1 LKKQEPDVD
10 TQFASSAVVATAPP
24 AVSPPQGDTDPV
36 RAKARAESHAEGGE
50 HDVMLARV
58 GQITR
63 TLHDSLRELGF
74 DKVLEKATLD
84 IPDVRDRLNYV
95 ARMTEQAAQRVLNA
109 TDTAIPLQERIDA
122 GADEILHG
130 WQAALKAPF
139 SEANYR
145 DMATLTMQCLTDMR
159 QDTSATKQQ
168 LLDIMMAQDFQ
179 DLTGQVIRKVTEL
192 AHGLEQ
198 QLVQLLLDYSPV
210 EVRREVNSGLLNG
223 PQINPSSKSDVVADQ
238 GQVDDLLDSLGF

>member
-1 LKKQEPDVD
+1 MEA
-10 TQFASSAVVATAPP
+10 QFAKTAVAAT
-24 AVSPPQGDTDPV
+24 VHHPV
-36 RAKARAESHAEGGE
+36 NMEISEQDK
-50 HDVMLARV
+50 MLARV

-74 DKVLEKATLD
+74 DKVLEKATID

-109 TDTAIPLQERIDA
+109 TDTAIPLQERIESGA
-122 GADEILHG
+122 GEILIG

-145 DMATLTMQCLTDMR
+145 DMATLTMQCLTDM
-159 QDTSATKQQ
+159 QSDTSATKLQ

-192 AHGLEQ
+192 SHGIEQ
-198 QLVQLLLDYSPV
+198 QLVQLLIDYSPAD
-210 EVRREVNSGLLNG
+210 VRRETNNGLLNG
-223 PQINPSSKSDVVADQ
+223 PQIHTANKCDVVANQ
-238 GQVDDLLDSLGF
+238 SQVDDLLDSLGF

>member
-1 LKKQEPDVD
+1 VD
-10 TQFASSAVVATAPP
+10 TQFASSAVAVGVPT
-24 AVSPPQGDTDPV
+24 AVSSG
-36 RAKARAESHAEGGE
+36 ECE
-50 HDVMLARV
+50 HDEMLARV

-74 DKVLEKATLD
+74 DKVLEKATVD

-122 GADEILHG
+122 GADEILNG
-130 WQAALKAPF
+130 WQSTLKAPF
-139 SEANYR
+139 SEASYR
-145 DMATLTMQCLTDMR
+145 DMATLTMQCLADMR
-159 QDTSATKQQ
+159 NDTTATKQQ

-198 QLVQLLLDYSPV
+198 QLLQLLIDYSPA
-210 EVRREVNSGLLNG
+210 EVRREVNSSLLNG
-223 PQINPSSKSDVVADQ
+223 PQINPASKSDVVSDQ

>member
-1 LKKQEPDVD
+1 MD
-10 TQFASSAVVATAPP
+10 TQFASSAAVATVPP
-24 AVSPPQGDTDPV
+24 AVSASPGGPDPS
-36 RAKARAESHAEGGE
+36 RAESYAGGGE

-122 GADEILHG
+122 GADELLHG

-168 LLDIMMAQDFQ
+168 LLEIMMAQDFQ

-223 PQINPSSKSDVVADQ
+223 PQINPSSKNDVVADQ

>member
-1 LKKQEPDVD
+1 
-10 TQFASSAVVATAPP
+10 
-24 AVSPPQGDTDPV
+24 
-36 RAKARAESHAEGGE
+36 
-50 HDVMLARV
+50 MLARV